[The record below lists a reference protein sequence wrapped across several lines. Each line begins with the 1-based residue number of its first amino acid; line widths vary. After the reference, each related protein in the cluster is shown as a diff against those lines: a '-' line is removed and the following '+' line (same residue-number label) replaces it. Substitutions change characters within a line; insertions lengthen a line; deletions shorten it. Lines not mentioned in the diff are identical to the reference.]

1 MFCAI
6 RLGILL
12 PDILIP
18 GLRFISKF
26 DLHKLTNVLNTSQIW
41 QVQLLIVREI
51 YLIRNNTGIYKNDFI
66 NDKLHQLVATSIKLV
81 REIFKTRKGN
91 CTQVYL
97 LIMHSISK
105 QIVAQADRNVTDR
118 NRPRLH
124 SPKSFSQ
131 LHFSLSLFVSYFTRL
146 SCHVAHFKL

>member
-18 GLRFISKF
+18 GLKIISKF

-51 YLIRNNTGIYKNDFI
+51 YLIRKNTGIY

-91 CTQVYL
+91 CERVQLSIV
-97 LIMHSISK
+97 HSISK